1 MKRYF
6 FDSEGNIVRHNYNFV
21 GNVALKYDDVVD
33 RSTFSIDSDRDNAR
47 KTLLMGASSQGA
59 YDGDII
65 PTDLEVQIRSGKF
78 DKAELSKLQR
88 IEKKKMLEYEMK

>member
-6 FDSEGNIVRHNYNFV
+6 FDSNGNINRSDYRFV
-21 GNVALKYDDVVD
+21 GNGTVKYDDVVD

-59 YDGDII
+59 YEI
-65 PTDLEVQIRSGKF
+65 Q
-78 DKAELSKLQR
+78 
-88 IEKKKMLEYEMK
+88 KKIQAF